1 MNFEELEGLLRPL
14 LQQHLQVP
22 QSHSEEPA
30 AMELDAQDAEV
41 PAAQAALDNLRKL
54 VENHA
59 HSTQG
64 LQDVEGVPMPEVDE
78 QLGPLQQEVEA
89 VLQRLAGTSGLRKAV
104 PALMSSALEQQLQAL
119 RPPLEDTAEAADQQA
134 ADGGDDS
141 QQLEAAQQLHQAMK
155 QALNKLPALRAR
167 LEEMEVRLGR
177 NLEAFSAAQA
187 QADKAPLTVERVLR
201 GVAAGRGLAA
211 AAGAEDSAADGDA

>member
-1 MNFEELEGLLRPL
+1 
-14 LQQHLQVP
+14 
-22 QSHSEEPA
+22 
-30 AMELDAQDAEV
+30 
-41 PAAQAALDNLRKL
+41 
-54 VENHA
+54 
-59 HSTQG
+59 
-64 LQDVEGVPMPEVDE
+64 MPEVDE

-119 RPPLEDTAEAADQQA
+119 RPATQDTAEAADQQA
-134 ADGGDDS
+134 AADADDS

-211 AAGAEDSAADGDA
+211 ADSAADDDA